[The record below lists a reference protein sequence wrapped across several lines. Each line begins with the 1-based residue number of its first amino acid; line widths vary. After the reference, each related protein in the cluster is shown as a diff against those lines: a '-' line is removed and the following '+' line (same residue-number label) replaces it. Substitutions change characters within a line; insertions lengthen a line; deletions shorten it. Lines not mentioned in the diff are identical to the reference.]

1 MPKPKIA
8 FQEKPESDIT
18 QNDIDIIL
26 RRDTTVRVGQH
37 KLTLREPVLT
47 FYVESAKRLFG
58 TEGGSGLIREVAT
71 SLKAVAAQGSQAEIE
86 AATAG
91 AVTTKAVEFLTHS
104 IAVLLVDANPPD
116 LLERAFKTPNVDADA
131 LADRLAS
138 TLTLKGLLRLLYA
151 VLDVADAQTVRGFFD
166 LLRTKLVRMQQEDS
180 AAP

>member
-1 MPKPKIA
+1 MPRPKIA
-8 FQEKPESDIT
+8 FQEKPDSDIT

-71 SLKAVAAQGSQAEIE
+71 SL
-86 AATAG
+86 
-91 AVTTKAVEFLTHS
+91 KAVEFLTHS